1 MIGPN
6 LSAWAIAR
14 KSLIYYFMAAAVIGG
29 VFSFLGLGRAE
40 DPVFTVRTMIVAAA
54 WPGATLEDTM
64 EQVTER
70 LERELQETTGLDALR
85 SFTRPGFTTIF
96 VDIDGAVTSPEL
108 PPIWQEVRNSIGDMA
123 HTLPRG
129 TVGPFFNDSFGDTY
143 GIIYGFTADG
153 FTHRELRDHVEDIRS
168 ELLKLPDVAKIE
180 VLGAQDER
188 IFLDLDPARIAGLGL
203 DYGAIVAAVAAQ
215 NVVRPSG
222 RIETG
227 TENVALRVSGAFE
240 SELDVLEVNI
250 PAGGRL
256 VRLGD
261 IAEVRRGYVDP
272 PQPMFRV
279 DGHSA
284 IGLAIAMRDQGDIL
298 ALGDNIK
305 RRMAELTAD
314 LPIGIEPV
322 LVADQAVTV
331 DDAIN
336 DFTTSLWQ
344 AIAIIITISF
354 LSLGARAGTVVAL
367 AIPITLAVVFAVMDF
382 FNIDLHRVSLGA
394 LIIALALLVDD
405 AMTTVDAMLR
415 RIAAGDSMEAAGG
428 FAYAN
433 LAAPMLIGTL
443 VTIAGFVPIGFAQS
457 SAGEYTFSIFA
468 VVGIA
473 LIASWLVA
481 VLFAPLI
488 GLAVLKKPEGPVD
501 PAPGVLLRGYTALL
515 NAALRFRYITIA
527 ATFAAFVAAIAGIGL
542 VPQQFFPASD
552 RVELVVDLTL
562 PQNAS
567 IFASEAVVK
576 RLDAVLAADEDVE
589 SFSAYVGRGAIRFY
603 LPLNVQVANDF
614 FAQHV
619 IVTRGLAERDRVQQ
633 RLERVLAEEFPE
645 VVSRVSPLELGPPVG
660 WPLQWRVSGPDIDR
674 LRTIGLELAGV
685 MGADPRVVAV
695 NFDWIEPARQLRVR
709 VDQVQARL
717 LGLSSEGLSAV
728 LNAAVSGTPVTQ
740 VRDGIYLIDVVLRGA
755 GGESISLDSLRTF
768 QVPLP
773 SGRTVALGAFA
784 TFEYAQEPPIVWR
797 RDRTP
802 TLTVRADVTPG
813 TLPDTAVVALTP
825 AIGALAATLPP
836 GYRIEVGGI
845 AEESA
850 ESRASVI
857 AVAPLMILLML
868 TFLML
873 LLQNFQRVFMVVLVM
888 PLGIIGVVTALLA
901 SNSPLGFVAILG
913 ILSLLGMVAKN
924 ALILIVQ
931 IDQDRAAGLALED
944 AVRTAATGRFRPMML
959 TALSTILGL
968 IPIAP
973 TVFWGPM
980 AFAIMGGLLVGT
992 LLTLVFL
999 PALYVAWFS
1008 RVAATQAVA

>member
-14 KSLIYYFMAAAVIGG
+14 QSLIYYFMAAAVIGG
-29 VFSFLGLGRAE
+29 TLSFLGLGRAE
-40 DPVFTVRTMIVAAA
+40 DPVFTVRTMIVGAA

-70 LERELQETTGLDALR
+70 LERDLQETTGLDALR

-153 FTHRELRDHVEDIRS
+153 FTHRELRDYVEDVRS
-168 ELLKLPDVAKIE
+168 ELLKVPDVAKIE

-203 DYGAIVAAVAAQ
+203 DYSAVAAAVAAQ

-227 TENVALRVSGAFE
+227 TEAVALRVSGAFD
-240 SELDVLEVNI
+240 SELDVLEVTI

-256 VRLGD
+256 IRLGD
-261 IAEVRRGYVDP
+261 IAEVRRGYADP
-272 PQPMFRV
+272 PQPMFRTN
-279 DGHSA
+279 GHSA

-298 ALGDNIK
+298 ALGANIK
-305 RRMAELTAD
+305 RRIAELTAD
-314 LPIGIEPV
+314 LPIGIEPI

-344 AIAIIITISF
+344 AIAIIIAISF

-382 FNIDLHRVSLGA
+382 FDIDLHRVSLGA

-415 RIAAGDSMEAAGG
+415 RIAVGDSMQAAGA

-443 VTIAGFVPIGFAQS
+443 VTIAGFVPIGFAAS

-488 GLAVLKKPEGPVD
+488 GMAVLKAPEGPVD
-501 PAPGVLLRGYTALL
+501 PAPGALLRGYTALL
-515 NAALRFRYITIA
+515 NAALRFRYVTIA
-527 ATFAAFVAAIAGIGL
+527 ATLAAFVAAIAGIGL

-567 IFASEAVVK
+567 IFASEDVVK
-576 RLDAVLAADEDVE
+576 RLDAVLVQDEDVE
-589 SFSAYVGRGAIRFY
+589 SFSA
-603 LPLNVQVANDF
+603 
-614 FAQHV
+614 
-619 IVTRGLAERDRVQQ
+619 
-633 RLERVLAEEFPE
+633 
-645 VVSRVSPLELGPPVG
+645 
-660 WPLQWRVSGPDIDR
+660 
-674 LRTIGLELAGV
+674 
-685 MGADPRVVAV
+685 
-695 NFDWIEPARQLRVR
+695 
-709 VDQVQARL
+709 
-717 LGLSSEGLSAV
+717 
-728 LNAAVSGTPVTQ
+728 
-740 VRDGIYLIDVVLRGA
+740 
-755 GGESISLDSLRTF
+755 
-768 QVPLP
+768 
-773 SGRTVALGAFA
+773 
-784 TFEYAQEPPIVWR
+784 
-797 RDRTP
+797 
-802 TLTVRADVTPG
+802 
-813 TLPDTAVVALTP
+813 
-825 AIGALAATLPP
+825 
-836 GYRIEVGGI
+836 
-845 AEESA
+845 
-850 ESRASVI
+850 
-857 AVAPLMILLML
+857 
-868 TFLML
+868 
-873 LLQNFQRVFMVVLVM
+873 
-888 PLGIIGVVTALLA
+888 
-901 SNSPLGFVAILG
+901 
-913 ILSLLGMVAKN
+913 
-924 ALILIVQ
+924 
-931 IDQDRAAGLALED
+931 
-944 AVRTAATGRFRPMML
+944 
-959 TALSTILGL
+959 
-968 IPIAP
+968 
-973 TVFWGPM
+973 
-980 AFAIMGGLLVGT
+980 
-992 LLTLVFL
+992 
-999 PALYVAWFS
+999 
-1008 RVAATQAVA
+1008 